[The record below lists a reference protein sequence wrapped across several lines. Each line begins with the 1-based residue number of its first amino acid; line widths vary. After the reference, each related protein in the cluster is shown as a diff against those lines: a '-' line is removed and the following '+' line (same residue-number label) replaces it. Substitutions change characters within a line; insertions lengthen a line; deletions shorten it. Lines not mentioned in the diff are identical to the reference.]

1 MKIQTITI
9 IVLSVLLLVNNT
21 KAQSSKC
28 MSFKDKESGMWGFKN
43 SETNEVVI
51 PATYDLVAC
60 SRGEVFPVKKNGFWF
75 MVNAKNEPLTPINK
89 MKDAM
94 MYYPLHGSEP
104 IWWGKSTYANEL
116 LKEYGYINEQMYK
129 INKNCDCVPED
140 FYLCPFYVNMDT
152 SATPEYLKMMQLAH
166 IKLTEHFDFTG
177 AQYYYGLAKKLAPN
191 NTFLDYY
198 MGTVLNNLP
207 SIFYVGKYNK
217 INYGELENWYGEV
230 NNSDTVS
237 SMDKRLVIWMYNAI
251 SNDMEYQLTSTIE
264 DIYWSSEDTDTLK
277 YFTNAYTNQRAVDTV
292 SRAYWDMRAVAYE
305 YEFDGSRKEVKN
317 EFKTLLKSP
326 YKKAMS
332 PSRMDLTLAP
342 SGFIQNGIQGFGLA
356 AQVSLRLISPPLLEV
371 HYGLGYERYLK
382 PEYHVNAFNF
392 DLYMLNLGVFSG
404 NQQRSF
410 GFRPTLP
417 LSIWLFQLEYGY
429 QFIFGPNNNDLR
441 GHRIGLKFN
450 IPYYNITKDVNGFH
464 FFGNEFYTK

>member
-1 MKIQTITI
+1 
-9 IVLSVLLLVNNT
+9 
-21 KAQSSKC
+21 
-28 MSFKDKESGMWGFKN
+28 MSFKDKTTGMWGFKN
-43 SETNEVVI
+43 TETKEVVI
-51 PATYDLVAC
+51 PAMYDLVSC
-60 SRGEVFPVKKNGFWF
+60 SRGEVFPVKKNGFWY
-75 MVNAKNEPLTPINK
+75 MVNVKNEPLTPINK

-116 LKEYGYINEQMYK
+116 LEDYGYHIEQMYK

-152 SATPEYLKMMQLAH
+152 TATPEYLKMMQIAH

-177 AQYYYGLAKKLAPN
+177 AHYYYSLAKNLAPTN
-191 NTFLDYY
+191 PFVDYY
-198 MGTVLNNLP
+198 MGTVINDLTK
-207 SIFYVGKYNK
+207 IFYVWKRTK
-217 INYGELENWYGEV
+217 INLEELEDRYNSV
-230 NNSDTVS
+230 LDSDTIS
-237 SMDKRLVIWMYNAI
+237 SMDKRLIIWIYNAF
-251 SNDMEYQLTSTIE
+251 SKDMEYQLSSTIE
-264 DIYWSSEDTDTLK
+264 DIYWSSEEVDSLK
-277 YFTNAYTNQRAVDTV
+277 YFTNAYTKQRAIDTV

-305 YEFDGSRKEVKN
+305 YEFDGSGKENKN
-317 EFKTLLKSP
+317 EFKAILKSP
-326 YKKAMS
+326 YKIDMS

-342 SGFIQNGIQGFGLA
+342 SGFLQNGIQGFGLSA
-356 AQVSLRLISPPLLEV
+356 HVSLRLISPPLLEI

-382 PEYHVNAFNF
+382 PEYPINAFNF
-392 DLYMLNLGVFSG
+392 DLYMVNLGVFSG

-410 GFRPTLP
+410 GLRPTLP

-429 QFIFGPNNNDLR
+429 QFIFGSNNNDLR